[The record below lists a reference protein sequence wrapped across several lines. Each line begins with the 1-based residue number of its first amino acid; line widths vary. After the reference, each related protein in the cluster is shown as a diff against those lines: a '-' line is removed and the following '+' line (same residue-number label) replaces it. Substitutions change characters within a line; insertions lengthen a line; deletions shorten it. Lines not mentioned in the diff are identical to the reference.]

1 MKISIDVIL
10 AYRNYSSLKDFV
22 QVFGADSS
30 QEEVYVATTKHLVT
44 KHLKN
49 LRNEKLS
56 SNA

>member
-1 MKISIDVIL
+1 MKISIDEIL

-44 KHLKN
+44 KLN
-49 LRNEKLS
+49 LITTT
-56 SNA
+56 